1 MARRRYRRDGGIRGL
16 ASVLTPVAQVGY
28 SRDMADRVI
37 LRRFEFVHEAELCA
51 SFLRDQ
57 GIGATVDD
65 ALLVGPNPLMNIA
78 YGGVKVRVSEDEFE
92 RANGLLAELD
102 DSSRD
107 ADSSDEPDANQ
118 ASALSEDEK
127 RIRRAHAATLVGLV
141 TLPGIVHLY
150 ALYLALPVR
159 NAELSDTG
167 KNLRR
172 FTLVLST
179 VMVGFA
185 TWVVAIIASQ

>member
-1 MARRRYRRDGGIRGL
+1 
-16 ASVLTPVAQVGY
+16 
-28 SRDMADRVI
+28 MADRVI
-37 LRRFEFVHEAELCA
+37 LRRFEFPHEAELCA

-78 YGGVKVRVSEDEFE
+78 FGGVKVRVNETELE
-92 RANGLLAELD
+92 RANELLAELD
-102 DSSRD
+102 NLSREASSSDDSDQADSSRF
-107 ADSSDEPDANQ
+107 ASELSDK
-118 ASALSEDEK
+118 EK

-150 ALYLALPVR
+150 ALYLALTVR
-159 NAELSDTG
+159 DAELSDKG
-167 KNLRR
+167 RSLRK

-185 TWVVAIIASQ
+185 LWVAAMIVSR

>member
-1 MARRRYRRDGGIRGL
+1 
-16 ASVLTPVAQVGY
+16 
-28 SRDMADRVI
+28 MADRVI
-37 LRRFEFVHEAELCA
+37 LRRFEFPHEAELCA

-78 YGGVKVRVSEDEFE
+78 YGGVKVRVNETELD
-92 RANGLLAELD
+92 RANELLAELD
-102 DSSRD
+102 ETSREEDSPD
-107 ADSSDEPDANQ
+107 EADSNPIVP
-118 ASALSEDEK
+118 ALSEDEK
-127 RIRRAHAATLVGLV
+127 KIRRAHAATLVGLV

-150 ALYLALPVR
+150 ALYLALTVR
-159 NAELSDTG
+159 NAELTDKG
-167 KNLRR
+167 KSLRR

-185 TWVVAIIASQ
+185 IWVAATIVSR